1 MKKRSGDY
9 QKYLIESLKDPVEA
23 TNYLNAALEEKDD
36 PQAFLVALRNV
47 AEAQGMGKVAKA
59 ADLNRESFYRMLSDM
74 GNPRFSSLK
83 AVLGALGLSL
93 RVGSNKISGASPLR
107 R

>member
-9 QKYLIESLKDPVEA
+9 IKYLIESLKDPVEA
-23 TNYLNAALEEKDD
+23 ANYLNAALEEKDD

-59 ADLNRESFYRMLSDM
+59 ADLNRESFSRLVQRQSVIRVVNDIVASFV
-74 GNPRFSSLK
+74 GFLK
-83 AVLGALGLSL
+83 FFDIG
-93 RVGSNKISGASPLR
+93 KSGGCQFF
-107 R
+107 